1 MNYKIVSTV
10 YEDDYEPILKMIHES
25 FDEYKTKGLHFT
37 CCDYD
42 RFDLES
48 KVLNGK
54 YFVAVDENR
63 NPLGITSISIKYSE
77 DEKWA
82 YENITAISPR
92 YKGKGIG
99 TALYK
104 VRTEYLMETNCSYI
118 LSDTATDAVNSVLWH
133 MKKCNCKKYGF
144 QSFSNTNYYSYV
156 FREDLKKK
164 ISMETLFL

>member
-25 FDEYKTKGLHFT
+25 FDEYKTNGLHFT

-77 DEKWA
+77 DEK
-82 YENITAISPR
+82 R
-92 YKGKGIG
+92 
-99 TALYK
+99 
-104 VRTEYLMETNCSYI
+104 
-118 LSDTATDAVNSVLWH
+118 
-133 MKKCNCKKYGF
+133 
-144 QSFSNTNYYSYV
+144 
-156 FREDLKKK
+156 
-164 ISMETLFL
+164 